1 MSNCINKKKRYMFLV
16 LGLGVILLG
25 TSCKP
30 SYAPAGISEISES
43 VVTGNIKDNSSEV
56 ESKNVYMTGTVV
68 SINVDASK
76 QIVLASD
83 DVYVINVEGAAV
95 TLNGK
100 SVDITELKQG
110 MKVEIEYDGAV
121 QETWPGQIANV
132 ISITSYGYADDGR
145 VHNICGLYIRVLE
158 DLWNSD
164 TGLNSSVKHIS
175 IDLSNAPGNLTES
188 EKRAIAWIFAGKHN
202 MEPLMLSYGELVN
215 EGYIKN
221 GEGWEDGV
229 ILSINKSDN
238 DSDEFSFKANKYR
251 GPLAAIFW
259 EDCTI
264 QLNEDGEW
272 ENYEI
277 GRDAIS

>member
-1 MSNCINKKKRYMFLV
+1 
-16 LGLGVILLG
+16 
-25 TSCKP
+25 
-30 SYAPAGISEISES
+30 
-43 VVTGNIKDNSSEV
+43 
-56 ESKNVYMTGTVV
+56 MTGTVV

-100 SVDITELKQG
+100 SVDISELKQG
-110 MKVEIEYDGAV
+110 MKVEIEHDGAV

-164 TGLNSSVKHIS
+164 TGLNSGVKHIS

-188 EKRAIAWIFAGKHN
+188 EKKAIVWIFAGKHN

-221 GEGWEDGV
+221 GE
-229 ILSINKSDN
+229 
-238 DSDEFSFKANKYR
+238 
-251 GPLAAIFW
+251 
-259 EDCTI
+259 
-264 QLNEDGEW
+264 
-272 ENYEI
+272 EI
-277 GRDAIS
+277 SE